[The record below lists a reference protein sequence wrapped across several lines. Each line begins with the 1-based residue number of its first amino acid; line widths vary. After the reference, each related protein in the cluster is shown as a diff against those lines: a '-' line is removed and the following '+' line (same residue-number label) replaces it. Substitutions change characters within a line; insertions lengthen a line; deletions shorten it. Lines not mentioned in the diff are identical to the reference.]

1 MLIKIPDLV
10 SQIKQTVNLIS
21 APEAV
26 IKCQELSGVI
36 VDVREPG
43 EVTEKAATGTI
54 NIPRGVL
61 EMKMLMLYPDAN
73 QAIFIH
79 CASGVRAVF
88 AAEQLNRL
96 GYQNVWAITCAID
109 DVCRAFEDKIN

>member
-10 SQIKQTVNLIS
+10 SEIKQNINLIT
-21 APEAV
+21 ATEAV
-26 IKCQELSGVI
+26 IKCQEQSGI
-36 VDVREPG
+36 TIDVREPG
-43 EVTEKAATGTI
+43 EVSEKVAKGTI

-61 EMKMLMLYPDAN
+61 EMKIMTLCADAE

-88 AAEQLNRL
+88 AAEQLKRI
-96 GYQNVWAITCAID
+96 GYKNVWAISCGID
-109 DVCRAFEDKIN
+109 DVCLAY